1 MVGRI
6 LSALKRR
13 GALHEP
19 PKPAVLLRQHRKL
32 RKRPWAIRKPKYWPI
47 EHPGDLVEIDTKE
60 IRMHRGIILKHFSAR
75 DVCEFPW
82 YRSPRDRRDAQWA
95 RDRKSTRLNSSK
107 RS

>member
-1 MVGRI
+1 MVLLAREKLFVSVSMVGRI

-47 EHPGDLVEIDTKE
+47 EHPGDLHGIQLLHGGKLQ
-60 IRMHRGIILKHFSAR
+60 RMPQLFR
-75 DVCEFPW
+75 
-82 YRSPRDRRDAQWA
+82 
-95 RDRKSTRLNSSK
+95 
-107 RS
+107 